1 MLPLQADGESQ
12 IITLKIQTKVN
23 VDIIFICKID
33 SRFEVLMSFM
43 SPFSIKLIKAFS
55 PNQIKLR
62 PTPSHS
68 LCWNKS
74 NLSPVCLFPLILS

>member
-1 MLPLQADGESQ
+1 MLPLQADGASQ

-23 VDIIFICKID
+23 FDIIFICKID

-68 LCWNKS
+68 LSLKKANS
-74 NLSPVCLFPLILS
+74 SPACLFPLILS